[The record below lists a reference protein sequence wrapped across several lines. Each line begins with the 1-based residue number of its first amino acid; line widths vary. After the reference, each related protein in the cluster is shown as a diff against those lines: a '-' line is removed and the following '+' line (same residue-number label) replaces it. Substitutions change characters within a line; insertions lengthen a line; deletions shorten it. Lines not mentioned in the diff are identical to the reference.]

1 MTAAEFLEWVK
12 AIGLPSAVA
21 GFLLFERLKSPKQHP
36 TDINA
41 ALVQELNGI
50 RLEVKEV
57 RVEFGRMRERM
68 AAVEA
73 IQDERK

>member
-21 GFLLFERLKSPKQHP
+21 GFLLFERLKSTKQAP
-36 TDINA
+36 TDISA